1 MGEDDLEWLW
11 AEAEEATVE
20 SGLCAPVRPFKMVA
34 CGWDAFEDEKCAVEK
49 TASGHICPGPCLCPY
64 IVLNDDR
71 FLVCAESGIVY
82 NVEQVDEGF
91 DNQLS
96 RRSSNP
102 DDASGDV
109 VYGGFRGRR
118 DGVAA
123 SEQAILTA
131 ITIDETVQAQ
141 WVPIDDGRR
150 REPVKRGARCVGDTE
165 PTNARKRARTPK
177 KEVNDRAGTQLLVE
191 DAALVISRLLHC
203 DGKRDSV
210 VSDSA
215 NTKLAQV
222 DPAQLVDSLHRRYV
236 RECLS
241 TNKRPNMH
249 VVADIVVGAR
259 EIVREARAK
268 LRYERAHSANNVPIV
283 LRERMANL
291 SVALWLASCQTP
303 YVKQVSKTDGFRPF
317 VAGVLYG
324 TRRGFSLGDGTELV
338 PCVPSL
344 AAVLPNLRMA
354 ASSSV
359 KTLQASSHRGLCLL
373 QKAVNSL
380 DGQEDCKRVYGDAI
394 RAAKAAKNEA
404 RGA

>member
-1 MGEDDLEWLW
+1 M
-11 AEAEEATVE
+11 
-20 SGLCAPVRPFKMVA
+20 
-34 CGWDAFEDEKCAVEK
+34 
-49 TASGHICPGPCLCPY
+49 
-64 IVLNDDR
+64 LNDDR

-82 NVEQVDEGF
+82 NVEQVEEGF

-118 DGVAA
+118 DAVAA
-123 SEQAILTA
+123 SESAILTA
-131 ITIDETVQAQ
+131 ITIDETAQAQ
-141 WVPIDDGRR
+141 WVPVKSGRK
-150 REPVKRGARCVGDTE
+150 REPAKRGARCVGDTG
-165 PTNARKRARTPK
+165 PAQVRKRARTPK
-177 KEVNDRAGTQLLVE
+177 KEITDRAGTQLLVE

-215 NTKLAQV
+215 NTKLAQA
-222 DPAQLVDSLHRRYV
+222 DPAQLIDSLHRRYV

-241 TNKRPNMH
+241 TNKRPNLH
-249 VVADIVVGAR
+249 VVADIIMGAR

-268 LRYERAHSANNVPIV
+268 LKYERAHSATNVPIV

-303 YVKQVSKTDGFRPF
+303 YVKKVSKIDGFRPF

-338 PCVPSL
+338 PCLPSL

-354 ASSSV
+354 AASSV

-380 DGQEDCKRVYGDAI
+380 DGQAECKRVYGDAI
-394 RAAKAAKNEA
+394 RAAKAVKVEA
-404 RGA
+404 QYARVGRV